1 MTNITHYISFNLF
14 KIYYFLS
21 ISAKQS
27 IESNVKN
34 HNDNEHQRFLYLLS
48 LNSM

>member
-1 MTNITHYISFNLF
+1 MTNITHYISFNLLRF
-14 KIYYFLS
+14 TILS
-21 ISAKQS
+21 ISTKQS
-27 IESNVKN
+27 IESKVKN